1 MKFSMK
7 FALVT
12 GLQVACLI
20 GMIGYKYASL
30 ASGTEV
36 TLEVPRP
43 KDPRSLF
50 SGDYVIIRYAI
61 NEIDLKKIPNDLK
74 NLDYGMPVYVE
85 LEPKG
90 AVWVPKMVRNTKPEK
105 GVTFIK
111 GKLLSYRDNNTV
123 LSVDYGIE
131 NYFVPENTGREME
144 KRLREVQKAVVSIDP
159 SGKGTVVRIPEK

>member
-1 MKFSMK
+1 MKFPIK

-30 ASGTEV
+30 AGGTEV

-61 NEIDLKKIPNDLK
+61 NILDLTKIQSNIK
-74 NLDYGMPVYVE
+74 NKQHGMPVYIV

-90 AVWVPKMVRNTKPEK
+90 AVWAPKMVRDTKPEK
-105 GVTFIK
+105 GVVFIR
-111 GKLLSYRDNNTV
+111 GKLTSFSDTS
-123 LSVDYGIE
+123 LSVEYGIE
-131 NYFVPENTGREME
+131 NYFVPENTGYDME
-144 KRLREVQKAVVSIDP
+144 KRLREVQKAVVSVD
-159 SGKGTVVRIPEK
+159 SNGKGTVVRIPEK